1 MMIAIGYDVFNTNSG
16 AGLWSALDRAV
27 VESGASFYHLLFK
40 AGVWIALLAIISSGA
55 GIAWY
60 GQNAQQLS
68 LEKKRAVRV
77 MICFMLF
84 LSLLGLF
91 SCFQGIIGLD

>member
-1 MMIAIGYDVFNTNSG
+1 MIISTGYDVFNSNSS

-27 VESGASFYHLLFK
+27 TEGGASLYHLLFK

-55 GIAWY
+55 GIVWY
-60 GQNAQQLS
+60 GKNVQQLS
-68 LEKKRAVRV
+68 LEKRRTVRV